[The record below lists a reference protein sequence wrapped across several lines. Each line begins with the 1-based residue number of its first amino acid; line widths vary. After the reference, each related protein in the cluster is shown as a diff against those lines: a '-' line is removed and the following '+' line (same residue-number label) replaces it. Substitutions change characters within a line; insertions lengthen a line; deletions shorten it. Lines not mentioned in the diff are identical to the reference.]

1 MFLHTL
7 IPALVAFAV
16 GLLVAYLIWGNES
29 SDNA

>member
-1 MFLHTL
+1 MFTQTL

-16 GLLVAYLIWGNES
+16 GVFIAWLVLSNS

>member
-16 GLLVAYLIWGNES
+16 GLLVAYALWGNDS